1 MIRHCVFIKFRADVS
16 KDDKQAVY
24 TMLNDL
30 RDVVPG
36 LVDASFGPNVSPEG
50 KSRGFDDGFT
60 MDFKNM
66 TARDTYL
73 DHPEH
78 KKAGAQLVSLLE
90 GGREGLMV
98 FDFDV

>member
-90 GGREGLMV
+90 AGREGLMV
-98 FDFDV
+98 FDLDV

>member
-1 MIRHCVFIKFRADVS
+1 
-16 KDDKQAVY
+16 
-24 TMLNDL
+24 
-30 RDVVPG
+30 
-36 LVDASFGPNVSPEG
+36 VDASFGPNISPEG

-90 GGREGLMV
+90 AGREGLMV
-98 FDFDV
+98 FDLDV

>member
-1 MIRHCVFIKFRADVS
+1 MRYCVFVMFRAKFS
-16 KDDKQAVY
+16 KYYKQVVY
-24 TMLNDL
+24 TMLYDL
-30 RDVVPG
+30 RDVVPR

-60 MDFKNM
+60 MDFKGVA
-66 TARDTYL
+66 ARDTYL

-90 GGREGLMV
+90 GGWEGLMV
-98 FDFDV
+98 FDLDV

>member
-16 KDDKQAVY
+16 KDNKQAVY

-60 MDFKNM
+60 MDFKNV

-90 GGREGLMV
+90 AGREGLMV
-98 FDFDV
+98 FDLDV

>member
-1 MIRHCVFIKFRADVS
+1 MIRHCVFVKFRADVS
-16 KDDKQAVY
+16 KYDKQAVY

-30 RDVVPG
+30 HDVVPG

-50 KSRGFDDGFT
+50 KSHGFDDGFT
-60 MDFKNM
+60 MDFKDVA
-66 TARDTYL
+66 ARDTYL

-78 KKAGAQLVSLLE
+78 KKSGAQLISLLE

-98 FDFDV
+98 FDLDV

>member
-1 MIRHCVFIKFRADVS
+1 MIRHCVFIKFRADIS

-60 MDFKNM
+60 MDFKNV

-90 GGREGLMV
+90 AGREGLMV
-98 FDFDV
+98 FDLDV